1 MCFSTPKTLSNSTNM
16 LTFNTSSNAKNS
28 SNVQEL
34 NNHSVDITLAN
45 AYHWLYYIQTRH
57 LFFTLSFNLQI
68 RLKHERG
75 NKLESVW
82 NSSTLLQVRKSES
95 QHSQMSFHLGS
106 WNSIVFQIF
115 GTRFED
121 QSIEIRHLVDHYKVP
136 KKIIFKVRWH
146 FPFGYLKHV
155 MTKNKWSIVKLI
167 VWLLGI
173 LMFDTRVKCDMLLER
188 SFRRLQPFPWKFLHQ
203 NPYVEVKSPQHSI

>member
-1 MCFSTPKTLSNSTNM
+1 MCFSTTKTLSNSTNM

-34 NNHSVDITLAN
+34 NNHSVDITLAH

-57 LFFTLSFNLQI
+57 IFLTLSFNLQL

-75 NKLESVW
+75 SKSENVW
-82 NSSTLLQVRKSES
+82 DLSTLLEVWKSES

-106 WNSIVFQIF
+106 WNPIVFQIF
-115 GTRFED
+115 GTRFGD
-121 QSIEIRHLVDHYKVP
+121 QSIEIKHFVDHYKIP
-136 KKIIFKVRWH
+136 KKIIFYKVMSH

-155 MTKNKWSIVKLI
+155 MTQKN
-167 VWLLGI
+167 G
-173 LMFDTRVKCDMLLER
+173 
-188 SFRRLQPFPWKFLHQ
+188 Q
-203 NPYVEVKSPQHSI
+203 